1 MLKNVDILKTLLTH
15 QNAILPQTD
24 PLFINANS
32 SWNPSFSPDRPLFLL
47 LHIFRAAIFERPIPV
62 KTMTEAQPT
71 TVYAPRYNNV
81 KLLHSAEDH
90 DDAWGQFIDLDD
102 EKGELVDRRAKFLS
116 IRNLLTMD

>member
-24 PLFINANS
+24 PLFINAIL
-32 SWNPSFSPDRPLFLL
+32 PGIPHFLQRPLFLL

-62 KTMTEAQPT
+62 KTMAEAQPT